1 LILSERELRERGRQI
16 VAQQLRKK
24 APFLTGRKLR
34 TLAHEIEREQWAE
47 RDKEAVYR
55 LTHGR

>member
-1 LILSERELRERGRQI
+1 MILSERELRERGRQI
-16 VAQQLRKK
+16 LIRQLRAR

-34 TLAHEIEREQWAE
+34 TLARGIEREQWME
-47 RDKEAVYR
+47 RDKEAVHR